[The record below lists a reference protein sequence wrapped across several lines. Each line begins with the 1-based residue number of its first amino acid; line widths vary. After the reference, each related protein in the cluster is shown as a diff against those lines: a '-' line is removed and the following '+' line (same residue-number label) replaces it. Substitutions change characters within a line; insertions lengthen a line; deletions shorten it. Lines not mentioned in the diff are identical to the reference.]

1 VAADSV
7 ESPPL
12 EQEEVAQEAVVA
24 ICRGLKSAQFENWA
38 IFGDV

>member
-1 VAADSV
+1 MAADSV

-24 ICRGLKSAQFENWA
+24 ICRGLKSAQFEKLGNFW
-38 IFGDV
+38 